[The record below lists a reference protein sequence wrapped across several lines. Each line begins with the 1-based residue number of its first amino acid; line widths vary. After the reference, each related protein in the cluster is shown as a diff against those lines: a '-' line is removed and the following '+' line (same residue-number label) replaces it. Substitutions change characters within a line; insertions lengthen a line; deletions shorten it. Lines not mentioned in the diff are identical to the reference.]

1 MLQKTKL
8 SETTC
13 SRVKSLEKKACFVFY
28 NYHTSIEALYFDD
41 HAKHTKWQK
50 PVRRT
55 FDA

>member
-13 SRVKSLEKKACFVFY
+13 SRVKALEKKACFVFY

-41 HAKHTKWQK
+41 HAKHAKWQK